1 MHHPASRHSLKRRH
15 EGWRLDPN
23 ARPSLSERGRAAAD
37 RPEIKAAG
45 PSARLNPL
53 SEVSFS
59 ALRHICR
66 SVRPPFGDF
75 LADPPRPR
83 STVLW
88 SRREIGGRRRNFQPW
103 TTHNDG
109 QACGDLSL
117 QVRDHPYAG
126 AHRPPARPTLPGT
139 PTLTLPT
146 RVSRPHKKHPAS
158 ARAPEAR
165 LPRSWPPPPRRS
177 RSRSLVLAF

>member
-59 ALRHICR
+59 ALRQICR
-66 SVRPPFGDF
+66 SGRPPFGDF

-83 STVLW
+83 STVQA
-88 SRREIGGRRRNFQPW
+88 RRPQSGCGRPPHHPCLTQDGRLERDKIHRPGSNF
-103 TTHNDG
+103 
-109 QACGDLSL
+109 
-117 QVRDHPYAG
+117 VRHC